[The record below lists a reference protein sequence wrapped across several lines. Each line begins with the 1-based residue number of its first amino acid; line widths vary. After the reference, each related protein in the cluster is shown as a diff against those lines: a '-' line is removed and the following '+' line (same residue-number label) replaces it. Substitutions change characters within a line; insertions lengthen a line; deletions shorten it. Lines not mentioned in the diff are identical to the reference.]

1 MRTATVAELALL
13 ESGRYVTK
21 LYVEL
26 TNQLGAWQDMG
37 TLNGRDFVLGANW
50 RDTLDTPVMSGTV
63 TLARS
68 VGGQSLAAT
77 MTASPINQSGG
88 SYAAFIRGGQN
99 VRISTACVAPGVAPL
114 AADKK
119 EVFLGRVDD
128 PSWGDTPNVM
138 TLAVSDIGAWLQ
150 STMIQVERVYST
162 ADGVPVETVMQQILD
177 DNPIPELG
185 PIALYTPVSPNWNI
199 KAYTQARVS
208 VLDALRALAQQIGWD
223 VRYRYDAAGV
233 FRLTFAEP
241 DRAKSVADDTFGPT
255 EYINIPLLSENTDD
269 IKNKVRVY
277 YNDVATGTRE
287 FAEYDVPSS
296 IALYGERY
304 MEIGEA
310 ATSNIDTYDEALAM
324 ATAMATDLALPLFTQ
339 NVDRLYYWPA
349 QLGDLY
355 AFTTNGVLYDSTQSL
370 AVVSIEHNL
379 TRDQRRTTLGVRGK
393 PAGAYAAW
401 LLLANDNV
409 PLPIDVVV
417 DTRALALKNFRELR
431 RTPNVVTYGWDAV
444 TDDQG
449 IAEIWGW
456 GKLSPQDADP
466 PLPSSANDDRLWR
479 DVVNSAPDLRLDPA
493 TTTFDVQVPPF
504 GDIQTWELQPIAADT
519 SRGFSQRIKV
529 LSTPD
534 VPRITSMESVLGVT
548 GLFRQ
553 ISALNVVDPQ
563 ALGGTLKAWLNV
575 ASTADADPTA
585 PPDGTLTL
593 VTTPHTVLA
602 EDAWTVT
609 GGTAPLFDAVR
620 IHPGAG
626 KHIYFEFINTNGI
639 SSGLVSFVLL
649 GTGGVSDASGNL
661 INGAVNNAAQIAA
674 AFSLPSVYTTLPAS
688 GRPNE
693 LALQTS
699 DMRLY
704 RWNGSVWTA
713 EVQAASVSGTLTA
726 AQLAAH
732 IIDITKVATSLAP
745 PEVLASLP
753 SSPGAGRTAL
763 YAGEL
768 YRSTPDGAGWT
779 KAVQTVDLTGTIA
792 SAQVADAAITAAKLG
807 AAAVQTANI
816 AAAAITNA
824 LIAASAVTTTSIA
837 DGAISTPKIIAGAVT
852 ATQIAANTITA
863 TQIAALT
870 ITAAQIASG
879 TITTVQIAALTIVA
893 GNIAS
898 GTITATQLAADS
910 VTATQLA
917 ANSVVAGDLTA
928 NAVTAGT
935 VAAGVINTTQLA
947 AGAVTAN
954 ELGANAVTAVKILAG
969 AVTTTSMA
977 ANTINGD
984 RITAGTLDASKI
996 VANSIVAG
1004 QIAAGA
1010 ITATAIAAGAVDATK
1025 LSTIILSETAPNAG
1039 IIQIGKLRSADGLRY
1054 LDLAATGSNP
1064 FLHTPTLDL
1073 RADGSATFSGTVAS
1087 SSFTTGLA
1095 SFSGAA
1101 SFFGAVS
1108 IFASGS
1114 PPNAINMYDT
1124 TTGLQS
1130 QFYTDL
1136 VTDRLLIWSRHST
1149 ELHTDTGA
1157 ISMYPNQLF
1166 YAESRTVI
1174 NRLSGQAGAAYALAV
1189 QIDGADLFRVATAGV
1204 VSGTDTTSIWLIHA
1218 VSGGA
1223 STLKQVLVDAANSA
1237 GSGYRG
1243 LRVVN

>member
-449 IAEIWGW
+449 IAGNLGLGQAVAAGRRSAVAVECERRPAVARRREFGARSAARS
-456 GKLSPQDADP
+456 GDDDVRRPSAAVRRYPDVGATADRGRHV
-466 PLPSSANDDRLWR
+466 ARL
-479 DVVNSAPDLRLDPA
+479 L
-493 TTTFDVQVPPF
+493 
-504 GDIQTWELQPIAADT
+504 AADQ
-519 SRGFSQRIKV
+519 SAV
-529 LSTPD
+529 DAD

-609 GGTAPLFDAVR
+609 GGTAPAVR
-620 IHPGAG
+620 RRAH
-626 KHIYFEFINTNGI
+626 
-639 SSGLVSFVLL
+639 SSGRREAHLL
-649 GTGGVSDASGNL
+649 
-661 INGAVNNAAQIAA
+661 
-674 AFSLPSVYTTLPAS
+674 
-688 GRPNE
+688 
-693 LALQTS
+693 
-699 DMRLY
+699 
-704 RWNGSVWTA
+704 
-713 EVQAASVSGTLTA
+713 
-726 AQLAAH
+726 
-732 IIDITKVATSLAP
+732 
-745 PEVLASLP
+745 
-753 SSPGAGRTAL
+753 
-763 YAGEL
+763 
-768 YRSTPDGAGWT
+768 
-779 KAVQTVDLTGTIA
+779 
-792 SAQVADAAITAAKLG
+792 
-807 AAAVQTANI
+807 
-816 AAAAITNA
+816 
-824 LIAASAVTTTSIA
+824 
-837 DGAISTPKIIAGAVT
+837 
-852 ATQIAANTITA
+852 
-863 TQIAALT
+863 
-870 ITAAQIASG
+870 
-879 TITTVQIAALTIVA
+879 
-893 GNIAS
+893 
-898 GTITATQLAADS
+898 
-910 VTATQLA
+910 
-917 ANSVVAGDLTA
+917 
-928 NAVTAGT
+928 
-935 VAAGVINTTQLA
+935 
-947 AGAVTAN
+947 
-954 ELGANAVTAVKILAG
+954 
-969 AVTTTSMA
+969 
-977 ANTINGD
+977 
-984 RITAGTLDASKI
+984 RIH
-996 VANSIVAG
+996 
-1004 QIAAGA
+1004 QH
-1010 ITATAIAAGAVDATK
+1010 
-1025 LSTIILSETAPNAG
+1025 E
-1039 IIQIGKLRSADGLRY
+1039 
-1054 LDLAATGSNP
+1054 
-1064 FLHTPTLDL
+1064 
-1073 RADGSATFSGTVAS
+1073 
-1087 SSFTTGLA
+1087 
-1095 SFSGAA
+1095 
-1101 SFFGAVS
+1101 
-1108 IFASGS
+1108 
-1114 PPNAINMYDT
+1114 
-1124 TTGLQS
+1124 
-1130 QFYTDL
+1130 
-1136 VTDRLLIWSRHST
+1136 RH
-1149 ELHTDTGA
+1149 
-1157 ISMYPNQLF
+1157 
-1166 YAESRTVI
+1166 
-1174 NRLSGQAGAAYALAV
+1174 
-1189 QIDGADLFRVATAGV
+1189 
-1204 VSGTDTTSIWLIHA
+1204 
-1218 VSGGA
+1218 
-1223 STLKQVLVDAANSA
+1223 
-1237 GSGYRG
+1237 
-1243 LRVVN
+1243 